1 MLITERSTNRTAVNG
16 MSQAL
21 TLALYILVS
30 KERGETPRF
39 PGNEYFYNCVDD
51 SSYAPSIADM
61 SIWAVTNEHCKN
73 EAFNHTNGDVFVWRY
88 FWPRLGK
95 YFGLDVRNIAL
106 ISPVCVADHL
116 FQVAGQSRVPDQR
129 YRVQDGK

>member
-1 MLITERSTNRTAVNG
+1 

-21 TLALYILVS
+21 TLALYILIS

-61 SIWAVTNEHCKN
+61 SVWAATNDHCRN
-73 EAFNHTNGDVFVWRY
+73 EDFNHTNGDVFVWRY
-88 FWPRLGK
+88 FWPKLGK
-95 YFGLDVRNIAL
+95 YFGVDVCTN
-106 ISPVCVADHL
+106 
-116 FQVAGQSRVPDQR
+116 Q
-129 YRVQDGK
+129 